1 MLAKPKNY
9 DEVEVQNFDYEKIE
23 LGGHKGI
30 IVKAEEYTSPVSG
43 KTSLKVYVD
52 TASDDKQPNY
62 FKNQY
67 DNDTRIDKRW
77 SNGAIKYVSLG
88 EDENQVK
95 MLKSFIT
102 CVENSNVNYTYD
114 WSKEV
119 DQLKNKKIGLV
130 FGLEEYTSQDGD
142 TKTSTK
148 LNQFRS
154 IDKVDNVK
162 IPKVKLLD
170 NTYIDY
176 EEYINKNSSNDTI
189 NTANNL
195 FEDVVEIADNELPF

>member
-9 DEVEVQNFDYEKIE
+9 DEVEVQNFDYEKLD

-30 IVKAEEYTSPVSG
+30 IIKAEEYTSPVSG

-67 DNDTRIDKRW
+67 DNDTRIDRRW
-77 SNGAIKYVSLG
+77 SNGAIKYVPLG
-88 EDENQVK
+88 EDENQVR
-95 MLKSFIT
+95 MLKAFIT
-102 CVENSNVNYTYD
+102 AYENSNNCEFD
-114 WSKEV
+114 WSK
-119 DQLKNKKIGLV
+119 DWTQLTGKKIGLV
-130 FGLEEYTSQDGD
+130 FAPEEYQKQDGNIGLAH
-142 TKTSTK
+142 K
-148 LNQFRS
+148 LRDFRS

-176 EEYINKNSSNDTI
+176 EEYINKNSSNNSSNEI
-189 NTANNL
+189 NNL
-195 FEDVVEIADNELPF
+195 FGDAVEIDDNILD